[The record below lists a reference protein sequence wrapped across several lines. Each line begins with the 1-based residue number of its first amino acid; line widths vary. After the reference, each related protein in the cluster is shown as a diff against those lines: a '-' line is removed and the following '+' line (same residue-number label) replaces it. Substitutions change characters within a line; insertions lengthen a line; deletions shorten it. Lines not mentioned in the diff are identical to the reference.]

1 MKPIYLTTALG
12 LAVLLAACGA
22 KSPTKAATNVA
33 DTPQMSGNMA
43 DMGNMAMP
51 ANSGM
56 TMAKATGKVTAV
68 DTAAGT
74 ITIDHSAIP
83 AVNWPAMTM
92 TFKADPKL
100 LAGVAVGDKVAFDL
114 ALKGSAG
121 EVLAIK
127 KQ

>member
-1 MKPIYLTTALG
+1 MKPIYLSTALG

-33 DTPQMSGNMA
+33 DTSQMSENMA
-43 DMGNMAMP
+43 GMGNMAMP
-51 ANSGM
+51 TDSGV
-56 TMAKATGKVTAV
+56 TMAKAAGKVTAI
-68 DTAAGT
+68 DTAGST
-74 ITIDHSAIP
+74 ITIDHAAIP

-100 LAGVAVGDKVAFDL
+100 LAGVAVGDKVTFDL
-114 ALKGSAG
+114 AVKGSAG

>member
-1 MKPIYLTTALG
+1 MRPIYLSTALG

-22 KSPTKAATNVA
+22 KSPTKATTNVA
-33 DTPQMSGNMA
+33 DTSQMPENMA
-43 DMGNMAMP
+43 GMGNMAMP
-51 ANSGM
+51 ANSGV
-56 TMAKATGKVTAV
+56 TMAKAAGKVIAI
-68 DTAAGT
+68 DTSAST

-83 AVNWPAMTM
+83 AVDWPAMTM

-100 LAGVAVGDKVAFDL
+100 LADVAVGEKVAFDL
-114 ALKGSAG
+114 AVKGSVG